1 MPIDNLKNSREPYL
15 PPLMPPERLPHEM
28 YQQRLDPRLLSLL
41 RNQNPPVPQLMGQGM
56 DLSLDYSLP
65 QFLGR

>member
-15 PPLMPPERLPHEM
+15 PPLMPPERMPHEM
-28 YQQRLDPRLLSLL
+28 YQQRPDPRLMALL
-41 RNQNPPVPQLMGQGM
+41 QMHRPNVPQLMGQGM